1 VSARWLLSLEASQ
14 TDMFRLLSMTEASFN
29 ELARLLFQEQGP
41 LLQSLSKFV
50 EPSLKALATYSLD
63 DTVHDIECLDLSC
76 LEGIPKGLL
85 DLSRCPLI
93 LGHRA

>member
-1 VSARWLLSLEASQ
+1 
-14 TDMFRLLSMTEASFN
+14 MTEASFN

-50 EPSLKALATYSLD
+50 EPSLMAMATYSLD
-63 DTVHDIECLDLSC
+63 DTVHEIECIDLSF

-85 DLSRCPLI
+85 DLSKCPLL
-93 LGHRA
+93 LGHYA